1 MGAAPRRL
9 REPVPRPS
17 RVVRRHHARGVLHPG
32 LHRDRLK
39 FHLMADP
46 FLQVVFDH
54 VLGRDVVKKLMQPPL
69 RLLLKGQP
77 SPNLPSSMVQQQ
89 DLGTPSS
96 GDVDD
101 WDDKAALMAKQGLDQ
116 GLVAS
121 LLSMRG
127 DLRGWGLGNIQE
139 TEDETLV

>member
-1 MGAAPRRL
+1 
-9 REPVPRPS
+9 
-17 RVVRRHHARGVLHPG
+17 
-32 LHRDRLK
+32 
-39 FHLMADP
+39 
-46 FLQVVFDH
+46 
-54 VLGRDVVKKLMQPPL
+54 MQ
-69 RLLLKGQP
+69 
-77 SPNLPSSMVQQQ
+77 VQQQ
-89 DLGTPSS
+89 DLGTPGS